1 GLAAPRRRAP
11 GDDTAVGVG
20 TGVVCRKSTRDR
32 NFRREKSVSGLLR
45 NVLAADGAGDN
56 PVVHTRGDAMRNL
69 MKATGHGLKHF
80 FGARDSVADYKKMG
94 QAVSDGNKVTKAK
107 VMALMGMYTGYKGS
121 PSGLGRNSGDSI
133 KVGRWKYADVKRHQ
147 GNVEELLAGTNM
159 SDEGK
164 RAVTALMMH

>member
-1 GLAAPRRRAP
+1 
-11 GDDTAVGVG
+11 
-20 TGVVCRKSTRDR
+20 
-32 NFRREKSVSGLLR
+32 
-45 NVLAADGAGDN
+45 
-56 PVVHTRGDAMRNL
+56 MRNL

-94 QAVSDGNKVTKAK
+94 QAVRDGNKVTKAK
-107 VMALMGMYTGYKGS
+107 VMALMGMYTVYKGS
-121 PSGLGRNSGDSI
+121 PIGLGRNIRDSI

-164 RAVTALMMH
+164 RAVTALMMHGSDDAVAGLSPADAGVLKNLETDLHIAAGHCVNF